1 VDYKECFALLGVN
14 GAGKTSTFRMLT
26 GEYAPTAGEAFVGGF
41 SVTSEMTKARKVIG
55 YCPQFDA
62 LNELLTGRELLEMYA
77 DLKGIPRSRRTEIID
92 EILEEMDLM
101 RYANIRC
108 GTYSG
113 GNKRKLSVAMAL
125 LGNPSVVFLDEP
137 SAGMDPEARK
147 KMWKVIGNIKKKN
160 SAVVL
165 TTHSMEEAETLCDR
179 IAIMVAGR
187 LRCLGTATR
196 IKNNFGSGYE
206 LEIKVVIP
214 TEIEIAESLKKIR
227 FSGNLKL
234 GQIGV
239 ALMELG
245 HPEYEKEINSKGR
258 GAAIHVQMN
267 LDKFVPATTLV
278 AWVLTEEIG
287 DNIFKYLSEQFATV
301 VVVEHYLS
309 FFKYK
314 IERQE
319 DRTLGFLFSCVE
331 TNKERLKV
339 SEYSVTQTSLEQ
351 IFNQFARMGGNVE
364 VD

>member
-1 VDYKECFALLGVN
+1 
-14 GAGKTSTFRMLT
+14 
-26 GEYAPTAGEAFVGGF
+26 
-41 SVTSEMTKARKVIG
+41 
-55 YCPQFDA
+55 
-62 LNELLTGRELLEMYA
+62 
-77 DLKGIPRSRRTEIID
+77 
-92 EILEEMDLM
+92 
-101 RYANIRC
+101 
-108 GTYSG
+108 
-113 GNKRKLSVAMAL
+113 
-125 LGNPSVVFLDEP
+125 
-137 SAGMDPEARK
+137 
-147 KMWKVIGNIKKKN
+147 
-160 SAVVL
+160 
-165 TTHSMEEAETLCDR
+165 
-179 IAIMVAGR
+179 MVAGR
-187 LRCLGTATR
+187 LRCLGSATR
-196 IKNNFGSGYE
+196 IKNKFGSGYE

-214 TEIEIAESLKKIR
+214 TEIEVAESLKKIR

-234 GQIGV
+234 DQIGV
-239 ALMELG
+239 VLMELG
-245 HPEYEKEINSKGR
+245 HPEYEQEINPKGR
-258 GAAIHVQMN
+258 GAAIHVQMH